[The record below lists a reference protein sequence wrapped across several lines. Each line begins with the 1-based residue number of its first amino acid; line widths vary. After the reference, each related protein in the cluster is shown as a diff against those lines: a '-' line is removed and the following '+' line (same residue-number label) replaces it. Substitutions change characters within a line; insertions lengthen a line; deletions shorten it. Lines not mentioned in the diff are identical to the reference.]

1 MNANKINQIN
11 NIYQLFTKCLTKQK
25 SMKSDQANT
34 PTHVVSQPKEH
45 LHVNAFE
52 HTLRLIDLHVHHR
65 SQNVHTCPP
74 KKKRGKK
81 KTIYQT
87 NKFTLKLHINNFF
100 SLYFFGNS
108 IVWGGESW
116 TLVVSIG
123 NTRSCQLSCKTISLL
138 KLHIKIQ

>member
-74 KKKRGKK
+74 PPKKKRKK
-81 KTIYQT
+81 KK
-87 NKFTLKLHINNFF
+87 NHISNLQIFFEASYKQFFF
-100 SLYFFGNS
+100 SVFFWQFNS
-108 IVWGGESW
+108 LGWGKLNPSHFHWKHQE
-116 TLVVSIG
+116 LSIELQ
-123 NTRSCQLSCKTISLL
+123 SY
-138 KLHIKIQ
+138 